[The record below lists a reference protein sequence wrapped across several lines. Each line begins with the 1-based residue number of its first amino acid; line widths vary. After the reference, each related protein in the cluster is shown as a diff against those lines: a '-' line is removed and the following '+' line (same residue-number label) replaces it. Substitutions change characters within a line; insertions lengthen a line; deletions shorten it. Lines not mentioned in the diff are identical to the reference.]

1 MLSLERPLHS
11 AVGLR
16 RSGADLQRAALL
28 RAVAEHSRDVGEQQ
42 AHRAAYLVVGA
53 AHEVGHARRR
63 ARARRD
69 RAATDRREASE
80 VAFYEARR
88 EMADR
93 YRLRYLA
100 AALARAAAQHRY
112 RDYRRNAVVAAACA
126 AHDRQL
132 HAGHARLCRRRSRR
146 AYLKRHGDEIADL
159 FIFSQNKSEIA
170 ALKAARARRLDA
182 LGRYA
187 VVHLDALPDKI
198 LVLAVHLVRH
208 LEDVGEER
216 REAVVREARRRAGGT
231 LLLER
236 RLSVRRDLDDV
247 RMAALYQAHSLVLG
261 REYRGEDVDAAPVL
275 VAVYRRALLLDPR
288 FGLLHIL
295 GRRAGEHLQAARGV
309 AAYRPERRRYRVPAR
324 AARAGNADGH
334 AVLINIRADRDA
346 HGRDVAPVREL
357 GARACH
363 RERHGPRLGT
373 SERRLYFAAQ
383 KFLQC
388 RH

>member
-1 MLSLERPLHS
+1 
-11 AVGLR
+11 
-16 RSGADLQRAALL
+16 
-28 RAVAEHSRDVGEQQ
+28 
-42 AHRAAYLVVGA
+42 
-53 AHEVGHARRR
+53 
-63 ARARRD
+63 
-69 RAATDRREASE
+69 
-80 VAFYEARR
+80 
-88 EMADR
+88 MADR

-112 RDYRRNAVVAAACA
+112 RDNSRYSVVSAAGA

-132 HAGHARLCRRRSRR
+132 HAGHARLGRRRRRR
-146 AYLKRHGDEIADL
+146 AYLERHGDEVAHL
-159 FIFSQNKSEIA
+159 FIVSQNKSEIA
-170 ALKAARARRLDA
+170 ALEAAAARGLDA
-182 LGRYA
+182 LRRDA
-187 VVHLDALPDKI
+187 VVHLDALPDEI

-216 REAVVREARRRAGGT
+216 REAVVGESRRSAGGA

-247 RMAALYQAHSLVLG
+247 RMAALYQAHGLVLG

-275 VAVYRRALLLDPR
+275 VAVYSRA
-288 FGLLHIL
+288 FLLHPGL
-295 GRRAGEHLQAARGV
+295 GLFYVLGLRAREDLEAARGV